1 MALQDYQ
8 LQMIKEEITKSK
20 YDGLTDQEITDSL
33 NSSQTIT
40 NTIPRGTIPVYNA
53 TNSSS
58 SKIHITNFINL
69 ISTAELIAAKGDPN
83 GLILYERLMAL
94 EIMGTFIDLTDPLV
108 VYGVIAAVL
117 DGWLTAETAATLT
130 GFEEIADPA
139 YQTTFEVE
147 SISIQLIYRPITLAE
162 VILAKEL

>member
-1 MALQDYQ
+1 MVLQDYQ
-8 LQMIKEEITKSK
+8 LQIISDEISKSK

-53 TNSSS
+53 TNSTS

-69 ISTAELIAAKGDPN
+69 ITVAELVAAKTDPN

-94 EIMGTFIDLTDPLV
+94 EIMGTFINLTDPLV
-108 VYGVIAAVL
+108 VYGVIAAVA
-117 DGWLTAETAATLT
+117 DGWLTTETATALT
-130 GFEEIADPA
+130 GFTEVPDPA
-139 YQTTFEVE
+139 YQSTFEVE
-147 SISIQLIYRPITLAE
+147 SIATQLIYRPITLAE
-162 VILAKEL
+162 VISAKEV

>member
-1 MALQDYQ
+1 MVLQDYQ
-8 LQMIKEEITKSK
+8 LQMISDEISKSK

-53 TNSSS
+53 TSSSS

-69 ISTAELIAAKGDPN
+69 ISTAELVAAKGEPN

-108 VYGVIAAVL
+108 VYGVIAAVS
-117 DGWLTAETAATLT
+117 DGWLTSETASTLT
-130 GFEEIADPA
+130 GFEEVADPK

-147 SISIQLIYRPITLAE
+147 SIAIQLIYRSITLAE
-162 VILAKEL
+162 VISAKGV